1 MSTPAERVDQVER
14 ARQRWNA
21 GDLPG
26 YLELYAED
34 LRFHGVEPDPMDK
47 PSVAGFYQQL
57 WSALGAPGR
66 PSPQLDFHEQ
76 LVDGDLYSCRFAV
89 SGEHRGDFMGVPA
102 TGRPYG
108 FQGITIM
115 RFRGDQVVERW
126 TAADFLGLM
135 VQLGAVPAPA

>member
-1 MSTPAERVDQVER
+1 MTTPAERAER
-14 ARQRWNA
+14 ARQLWNA

-26 YLELYAED
+26 YVQVYAED

-47 PSVAGFYQQL
+47 PSAIGFYQL
-57 WSALGAPGR
+57 FWAALGAPGR
-66 PSPQLDFHEQ
+66 PNPQLDFYET

-89 SGEHRGDFMGVPA
+89 SGEHRGDFMGVAA
-102 TGRPYG
+102 TGRPYVLEG
-108 FQGITIM
+108 MTIM

-126 TAADFLGLM
+126 TTADFLGLM

>member
-1 MSTPAERVDQVER
+1 MTTPAERAER
-14 ARQRWNA
+14 ARQLWNA

-26 YLELYAED
+26 YVQVYADD
-34 LRFHGVEPDPMDK
+34 LRFHGLDPDPMDK
-47 PSVAGFYQQL
+47 PSVIGFYQQL

-66 PSPQLDFHEQ
+66 PNPHLDFYET
-76 LVDGDLYSCRFAV
+76 LADGDLYSCRFTV
-89 SGEHRGDFMGVPA
+89 TGEHRGDFLGVPA
-102 TGRPYG
+102 TGRRYELP
-108 FQGITIM
+108 GITMM

>member
-1 MSTPAERVDQVER
+1 MTTPAERSER
-14 ARQRWNA
+14 ARQVWNA

-26 YLELYAED
+26 YVQVYAED
-34 LRFHGVEPDPMDK
+34 LRFHGLEPDPMDK
-47 PSVAGFYQQL
+47 PSLIGFYRL
-57 WSALGAPGR
+57 FWAALGAPGR
-66 PSPQLDFHEQ
+66 PNPQLDFYEH

-102 TGRPYG
+102 TGRPYVLE
-108 FQGITIM
+108 GITIM

-126 TAADFLGLM
+126 TTADFLGLM

>member
-1 MSTPAERVDQVER
+1 MTTPAELVER

-34 LRFHGVEPDPMDK
+34 LTYHGAEPDPMDK
-47 PSVAGFYQQL
+47 VSVRGFYQQF
-57 WSALGAPGR
+57 WSAMGAPGL
-66 PSPQLDFHEQ
+66 PNPQLLFHEH

-102 TGRPYG
+102 TGRPYVLE
-108 FQGITIM
+108 GITIM
-115 RFRGDQVVERW
+115 RLHGDQVVERW
-126 TAADFLGLM
+126 TTADFLRLM